1 MCSNLTLQETTV
13 YEHFPGPGPAVGTLG
28 SQALPEGVV
37 PRKRGPGDSTGTQSR
52 APSKTAVF
60 LKVRNSYVFHKS
72 EAESGGV
79 RTQRP
84 LLLTTGPRCC
94 CRPQALGAAA
104 DHSTEFRESIARPA
118 SHLHDN
124 SSEVPLGW
132 AMSAHQRFSKWA
144 SRHGYKVIF
153 PGILSS
159 PSPRRKHRS
168 LKFCSFFHNHGN
180 MLKPSI

>member
-1 MCSNLTLQETTV
+1 MSTFQDQALQWGHWV
-13 YEHFPGPGPAVGTLG
+13 HKRFRRVSFPGSGDPGIPQG
-28 SQALPEGVV
+28 
-37 PRKRGPGDSTGTQSR
+37 RR
-52 APSKTAVF
+52 A
-60 LKVRNSYVFHKS
+60 
-72 EAESGGV
+72 G
-79 RTQRP
+79 RP
-84 LLLTTGPRCC
+84 LKQQCSWRWEILTYFTKARQSQEEWGHKGHCC
-94 CRPQALGAAA
+94 WPQALGAAA

-124 SSEVPLGW
+124 PSEVPLGW